1 MLWCLF
7 SDRYSL
13 VWRTSTPE
21 PVSGD
26 GIIWTYVYLFL
37 FASGPSHVEFVV
49 VDRYVK
55 DVTRYLPLFA
65 TDGTFIFELD
75 NILTDVDT
83 GQYAGESSSLCS
95 ASSQHPRSFL
105 PARTRRT
112 PHATLEV
119 VIIRSKTKHP
129 SFLQLHY
136 RPLSTSLRRNI
147 LLQPTPT

>member
-1 MLWCLF
+1 MVLVRGLV
-7 SDRYSL
+7 

-37 FASGPSHVEFVV
+37 FANGASHVQFVV

-83 GQYAGESSSLCS
+83 GQYAGEFSFNIPTALPHL
-95 ASSQHPRSFL
+95 QSFL
-105 PARTRRT
+105 LVRAARHT
-112 PHATLEV
+112 PHSRL
-119 VIIRSKTKHP
+119 
-129 SFLQLHY
+129 
-136 RPLSTSLRRNI
+136 
-147 LLQPTPT
+147 